1 MMTHAYNESYLD
13 DAMQNLGDMVEY
25 ALCDCGYEPNQFFGY
40 FLTSGIAEK
49 FENGNPKYVVGMSGV
64 ELAETVLREVNVK
77 HTPTTKSHP
86 SFKGREYWAG
96 WILAYYQWYTAKRF
110 TDIVNGGLP
119 LSTVLGMYILHEA
132 DESKF
137 VESANAILERTAAG
151 QKSKLQTIRKARGF
165 TQQQLSAAS
174 GVALRMVQLYEQKQN
189 DLSKAQVSVVLSLAK
204 ALGCSVEDIIE

>member
-1 MMTHAYNESYLD
+1 MTHAYNESYLD

-25 ALCDCGYEPNQFFGY
+25 ALCDCGYEPDQFFGY

-49 FENGNPKYVVGMSGV
+49 FENGNPKYVVGMSGI
-64 ELAETVLREVNVK
+64 ELAEAVLREVNVK
-77 HTPTTKSHP
+77 HTPITKSRP

-204 ALGCSVEDIIE
+204 ALGCSIEDIVE